1 MIGFVNDSNGQV
13 NTFADNDTS
22 HVLSELH
29 ARGKKN
35 ASTWAQLLRATG
47 GLFGLPKCSYHLL
60 YWQFSMQGA
69 PVLASCPQEYRSIDE
84 MDPESGIEQTL
95 EYLTQHSAHKT
106 LGHFKEPAGT
116 QQMQFQ

>member
-60 YWQFSMQGA
+60 YSQFSMQGA
-69 PVLASCPQEYRSIDE
+69 PVLASCQQEYCTGSIVGYRTNTE
-84 MDPESGIEQTL
+84 I
-95 EYLTQHSAHKT
+95 
-106 LGHFKEPAGT
+106 PAST
-116 QQMQFQ
+116 